1 MKAGIHMLYPVFYA
15 MKEKEGNNTSRSLS
29 EGK

>member
-1 MKAGIHMLYPVFYA
+1 MLYPVFYA